1 MSSSLGVILGGIFAL
16 VVAGYIAQ
24 SRLPPPKP
32 KIMGIDL
39 GTTFS
44 CVVVYQ
50 AVTGHVDIL
59 ANKNGSKVIPSVVAF
74 TDNGV
79 LAGNRALAQAE
90 LNPRSTIYDAKRFI
104 GKKFTK
110 DDLRTL
116 SSLYQFKITSDEKDN
131 SKFVIESHG
140 NQTLVSP
147 EEIGA
152 AILRELKRTVEK
164 NISRSVNQA
173 VMSVPAEF
181 NKTQRNATVR
191 AASIAGINVVRVCV
205 SARMSVSSPFVL
217 NQKSHLVDAC
227 LQPLLGQFT
236 GSDLLSGGPV

>member
-1 MSSSLGVILGGIFAL
+1 MSSSLGVVLGGIFAL

-44 CVVVYQ
+44 CVGVYQ

-59 ANKNGSKVIPSVVAF
+59 ANENGGKVIPSVVAF

-79 LAGNRALAQAE
+79 LVGNRALAQAE

-152 AILRELKRTVEK
+152 AILY
-164 NISRSVNQA
+164 
-173 VMSVPAEF
+173 
-181 NKTQRNATVR
+181 
-191 AASIAGINVVRVCV
+191 
-205 SARMSVSSPFVL
+205 
-217 NQKSHLVDAC
+217 
-227 LQPLLGQFT
+227 
-236 GSDLLSGGPV
+236 

>member
-1 MSSSLGVILGGIFAL
+1 MSSSLGVVLGGIFAL

-44 CVVVYQ
+44 CVGVYQ

-79 LAGNRALAQAE
+79 LVGNRALAQAE

-104 GKKFTK
+104 GKKFSK
-110 DDLRTL
+110 DDLRKL
-116 SSLYQFKITSDEKDN
+116 FSLYQFKITSDEKDN
-131 SKFVIESHG
+131 PKFVIESHG

-152 AILRELKRTVEK
+152 AILRELKKTVEK

-173 VMSVPAEF
+173 VMSVPPEF
-181 NKTQRNATVR
+181 NMAQRNATVR
-191 AASIAGINVVRVCV
+191 AASLAGNNVARFCV
-205 SARMSVSSPFVL
+205 SGRMSVSSPFVL
-217 NQKSHLVDAC
+217 NQKSHLINMHAC
-227 LQPLLGQFT
+227 NHCSASSRAQT
-236 GSDLLSGGPV
+236 Y

>member
-1 MSSSLGVILGGIFAL
+1 MSSSLGVFLGGIFAL

-44 CVVVYQ
+44 CVGVYQ

-59 ANKNGSKVIPSVVAF
+59 ANENGSKVIPSVVAF
-74 TDNGV
+74 TDKGV
-79 LAGNRALAQAE
+79 LVGNRALAQAE

-104 GKKFTK
+104 GKTFSKE
-110 DDLRTL
+110 DLKKL
-116 SSLYQFKITSDEKDN
+116 SFLYQFKITVDEKNDPY
-131 SKFVIESHG
+131 FVIESNG

-152 AILRELKRTVEK
+152 SLLRELKRTAEK
-164 NISRSVNQA
+164 NISRSVDKA

-181 NKTQRNATVR
+181 NMAQRNATIK
-191 AASIAGINVVRVCV
+191 AASLAGIKVMRLITNQPRQLWRMVFTRKLVSPMLWSWTWEVV
-205 SARMSVSSPFVL
+205 L
-217 NQKSHLVDAC
+217 
-227 LQPLLGQFT
+227 
-236 GSDLLSGGPV
+236 